1 MLKPCGALSLDEV
14 EQSVHRCIEDKDLDG
29 ALDAIRDAVDSI
41 INNQRSVARVYA
53 SRRLDELCE
62 LVAKTMRHA
71 PHFGTDKQPHDGGTV
86 ILATELAA
94 AGGHVEVIRD
104 LIRLGG
110 TPAPMKLFLTDSF
123 QRIDEATQQ
132 DYAASM
138 GVPVSIAKKDGSGE
152 RMRETLTHLTSQRP
166 HTVVVLAHNQDSVG
180 IVAALACY
188 AKRVVFVHHGDHHL
202 SLGVT
207 CPSFEHVD
215 LSNFAFFNCRR
226 TLGLTNNRFWPLTL
240 ASEKALRHDGTFLRE
255 GHAVTCC
262 VGRPEKFDDPTY
274 QHQYLDLIGLM
285 LKSTGGRHV
294 HIGPLS
300 DDQLQRMQRSLQ
312 TQGVEAS
319 RLTHVPWVP
328 SVSRALIEHGVDL
341 YMTSFPY
348 GGGKAQV
355 EAMATGL
362 PVLIHKNYRS
372 RFLSGIDIGYPG
384 TMAWADAAELEGILS
399 NLTASLMRE
408 HAAMA
413 RAHFERHH
421 SEEAL
426 ARAMRAGSTSETD
439 VPPLAE
445 LHEDG
450 LQAFL
455 DEERIAYSTE
465 AGHEIRQLQH
475 QLSLQSMEILILR
488 KKARFLGSARYKIT
502 MAWKA
507 LLKRANRT
515 DNLFS

>member
-1 MLKPCGALSLDEV
+1 VLKPCGVLSLDEV
-14 EQSVHRCIEDKDLDG
+14 EQSVHSCLEHKDLDG
-29 ALDAIRDAVDSI
+29 ALDAIKAAVDSI

-53 SRRLDELCE
+53 SRRLDGLCE

-71 PHFGTDKQPHDGGTV
+71 PPFGADKQSQDGGTV

-104 LIRLGG
+104 LVRLGS
-110 TPAPMKLFLTDSF
+110 TPAPMQLFLTDSF
-123 QRIDEATQQ
+123 QRIDEAAQQ
-132 DYAASM
+132 GYAASM
-138 GVPVSIAKKDGSGE
+138 GVPVSIAKKDGSGA
-152 RMRETLTHLTSQRP
+152 RMRETLAYLTSQRP
-166 HTVVVLAHNQDSVG
+166 HTVVVLAHNQDSVS
-180 IVAALACY
+180 IVTALACR
-188 AKRVVFVHHGDHHL
+188 AMRVVFVHHGDHHL

-215 LSNFAFFNCRR
+215 LSNFAFFNCRHA
-226 TLGLTNNRFWPLTL
+226 LGLTNNRFWPLTL

-262 VGRPEKFDDPTY
+262 VGRPEKFDDPSY
-274 QHQYLDLIGLM
+274 QHQYQDLIGLI
-285 LKSTGGRHV
+285 LQSTGGRHV

-300 DDQLQRMQRSLQ
+300 DEQLQRMQRSLQ
-312 TQGVEAS
+312 THGIEAS
-319 RLTHVPWVP
+319 RLTHIPWVP

-362 PVLIHKNYRS
+362 PVLVHKNYRS

-384 TMAWADAAELEGILS
+384 TMAWADAAELQGILS
-399 NLTASLMRE
+399 NLTVELMHE
-408 HAAMA
+408 HAAVS
-413 RAHFERHH
+413 RAHFESHH

-426 ARAMRAGSTSETD
+426 SKAMRAKSTSEAD

-445 LHEDG
+445 VHDDG

-455 DEERIAYSTE
+455 DEERIIDSTE
-465 AGHEIRQLQH
+465 ASHEMRQLQH
-475 QLSLQSMEILILR
+475 QLNLQSMEIRILR
-488 KKARFLGSARYKIT
+488 KKARFLGSARYNIT
-502 MAWKA
+502 TAWKA
-507 LLKRANRT
+507 LLK
-515 DNLFS
+515 

>member
-1 MLKPCGALSLDEV
+1 MLKPCGALSLDEIERSVQKCV
-14 EQSVHRCIEDKDLDG
+14 ENNDIDG
-29 ALDAIRDAVDSI
+29 ALDAIKDTVDSI

-53 SRRLDELCE
+53 SRRLDGLCE
-62 LVAKTMRHA
+62 LVAKTARLATHA
-71 PHFGTDKQPHDGGTV
+71 GESAHTQDGGT
-86 ILATELAA
+86 IIMATELAA

-104 LIRLGG
+104 LIRLGNS
-110 TPAPMKLFLTDSF
+110 PAPMKLLLTDSF
-123 QRIDEATQQ
+123 QRIDESAQQ
-132 DYAASM
+132 GYAASM
-138 GVPVSIAKKDGSGE
+138 GVPVCIAKKSGSGA
-152 RMRETLTHLTSQRP
+152 RMRETLAFLLAQRP
-166 HTVVVLAHNQDSVG
+166 HTVVLLVHNQDAAG
-180 IVAALACY
+180 IVAALACH
-188 AKRVVFVHHGDHHL
+188 AKRVIFVHHGDHHL

-215 LSNFAFFNCRR
+215 LSNFAFFNCRH
-226 TLGLTNNRFWPLTL
+226 TLGLADNRFWPLTL

-255 GHAVTCC
+255 GYAVTCC
-262 VGRPEKFDDPTY
+262 VGRPEKFDDPSY

-300 DDQLQRMQRSLQ
+300 DEQLQRMQRSLQ
-312 TQGVEAS
+312 AHGIAAS

-362 PVLIHKNYRS
+362 PVLVHQNYRS

-384 TMAWADAAELEGILS
+384 TMAWADAAELQGILS
-399 NLTASLMRE
+399 NLTVALMRE
-408 HAAMA
+408 HAIVA
-413 RAHFERHH
+413 RTHFERHH

-426 ARAMRAGSTSETD
+426 GRAMCAESTND
-439 VPPLAE
+439 ADAPPLAE
-445 LHEDG
+445 VHDDG

-455 DEERIAYSTE
+455 DEEHLLYGDRSREELNRLRHTVAQQAAE
-465 AGHEIRQLQH
+465 MH
-475 QLSLQSMEILILR
+475 ILR
-488 KKARFLGSARYKIT
+488 KKARFLGTARYK
-502 MAWKA
+502 
-507 LLKRANRT
+507 LKT
-515 DNLFS
+515 FLKG

>member
-1 MLKPCGALSLDEV
+1 MVKPRGALSLDEV
-14 EQSVHRCIEDKDLDG
+14 EQSVHRCVEDYALDG
-29 ALDAIRDAVDSI
+29 ALDAIKDAVDSI

-53 SRRLDELCE
+53 SRRLDGLCE
-62 LVAKTMRHA
+62 RVAQAVRHTT
-71 PHFGTDKQPHDGGTV
+71 GTESADQRQDGGTV
-86 ILATELAA
+86 IVATELAA
-94 AGGHVEVIRD
+94 AGGHVEVIKD
-104 LIRLGG
+104 LIRLGS
-110 TPAPMKLFLTDSF
+110 TPAPVSLFLTDNF
-123 QRIDEATQQ
+123 QRVDDSEQQ
-132 DYAASM
+132 GYAASM
-138 GVPVSIAKKDGSGE
+138 GAQVSIAQKGGSGA
-152 RMRETLTHLTSQRP
+152 RMREALAYLTAKRP
-166 HTVVVLAHNQDSVG
+166 HTVVLLVHNQDSVG
-180 IVAALACY
+180 IVAALACH
-188 AKRVVFVHHGDHHL
+188 ARRVIFVHHGDHHL

-215 LSNFAFFNCRR
+215 LSNFAFFNCRHA
-226 TLGLTNNRFWPLTL
+226 LGLANNRFWPLTL
-240 ASEKALRHDGTFLRE
+240 ASEKTLRHDGSFLRA
-255 GHAVTCC
+255 GHPVTCC
-262 VGRPEKFDDPTY
+262 VGRPEKFDDPSY
-274 QHQYLDLIGLM
+274 QHQYMDLIGLM

-300 DDQLQRMQRSLQ
+300 DEQLQRMQRSLQ
-312 TQGVEAS
+312 AHGVSTS
-319 RLTHVPWVP
+319 RLTHIPWVQ

-362 PVLIHKNYRS
+362 PVLVHKNYRS

-384 TMAWADAAELEGILS
+384 TMAWADTAELQGILG
-399 NLTASLMRE
+399 NLTSDLMRE

-426 ARAMRAGSTSETD
+426 NRAMSAKSTSDAD

-445 LHEDG
+445 VHDDG

-455 DEERIAYSTE
+455 DEERIAFSTDARSE
-465 AGHEIRQLQH
+465 MHQLRHQLELQSAEIRV
-475 QLSLQSMEILILR
+475 LR

-502 MAWKA
+502 TAWKT
-507 LLKRANRT
+507 LLK
-515 DNLFS
+515 

>member
-29 ALDAIRDAVDSI
+29 ALDAIKDAVDSI

-53 SRRLDELCE
+53 SRRLDGLCE
-62 LVAKTMRHA
+62 LVAQAARHA
-71 PHFGTDKQPHDGGTV
+71 PHIGAGKHQQDGGTV
-86 ILATELAA
+86 IMATELAA

-104 LIRLGG
+104 LVRLGS
-110 TPAPMKLFLTDSF
+110 TPAPVKLFLTDNF
-123 QRIDEATQQ
+123 QRIDESAQQ
-132 DYAASM
+132 GYAASM
-138 GVPVSIAKKDGSGE
+138 GVPVGIAKKDGSGA
-152 RMRETLTHLTSQRP
+152 RMRETLAYLTAQRP
-166 HTVVVLAHNQDSVG
+166 HTVVLLVHNQDSAG
-180 IVAALACY
+180 IVAALACH
-188 AKRVVFVHHGDHHL
+188 AKRVIFVHHGDHHL

-215 LSNFAFFNCRR
+215 LSNFAFFNCRH
-226 TLGLTNNRFWPLTL
+226 TLGLAHNRFWPLTL

-262 VGRPEKFDDPTY
+262 VGRPEKFDDPSY
-274 QHQYLDLIGLM
+274 QHQYMDLIGLM

-294 HIGPLS
+294 HIGPLN
-300 DDQLQRMQRSLQ
+300 DEQLQRMQRSLQ
-312 TQGVEAS
+312 AHGIKDS
-319 RLTHVPWVP
+319 RLTHVPWVS

-362 PVLIHKNYRS
+362 PVLVHKNYRS

-384 TMAWADAAELEGILS
+384 TMAWADAVELQDILS
-399 NLTASLMRE
+399 NLTVELMRE
-408 HAAMA
+408 HAAVA

-426 ARAMRAGSTSETD
+426 ARAMHAESTSDAD
-439 VPPLAE
+439 VPPLAQV
-445 LHEDG
+445 HDDG

-455 DEERIAYSTE
+455 DAERLLFGDGAREELN
-465 AGHEIRQLQH
+465 QLRHAVAQQAAEMH
-475 QLSLQSMEILILR
+475 ILR
-488 KKARFLGSARYKIT
+488 KKARFLGTTRYKLKT
-502 MAWKA
+502 
-507 LLKRANRT
+507 LLKG
-515 DNLFS
+515 